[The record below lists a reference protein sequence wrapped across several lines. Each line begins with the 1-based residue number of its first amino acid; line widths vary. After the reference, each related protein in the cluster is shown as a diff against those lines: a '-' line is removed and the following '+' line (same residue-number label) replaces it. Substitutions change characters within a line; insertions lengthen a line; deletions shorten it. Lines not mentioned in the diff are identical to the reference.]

1 VAIVQ
6 ISRITQRKGLEE
18 DLPQPLAGAELGWAI
33 DQRRLFIGNGSL
45 AEGAPVVGNTE
56 ILTEFSDLLAFTTA
70 YIYKGDAA
78 GYTVQTGVT
87 PGSPVSQSLQSR
99 LDRYAIVTEFGATGD
114 GVTDDTAAIN
124 RALFQLYCIQSN
136 TQVRRSLFFP
146 AGTYKI
152 SDTLL
157 IPPFAKFYGEGANSS
172 VIQFR
177 VIPWTNNTAYQ
188 AGVLVENLATSLYY
202 RSKAQV
208 PAEDILL
215 SNTVYWEPAV
225 LPEFV
230 ARTAD
235 SLQQTGVNIGQNG
248 AVTPTSVEISSMSF
262 QTTTHGNDSSL
273 SHNVMLLEQIS
284 QMFMDSV
291 TIAGPLQ
298 QADLDNA
305 LDDLSGIRFASTA
318 ALPCT
323 QITLDKCQFHG
334 LTFGISTDQLTKGIT
349 VSNGDFDTLYQGIVL
364 GDAAPVDGGP
374 QGFRVTQNVF
384 DNIYNQGIVFDQ
396 CSFNA
401 SAHNIFYD
409 VGNHFLGTSQPASSI
424 ISINADN
431 NVSVGDSFLR
441 NDSQSVQ
448 YPRISLFNSTTQ
460 SVPVSIAVTGGEKL
474 QMGSWT
480 RTSGQQATLVNG
492 STNQTFLTVDSAAA
506 VSAGGFSSFQ
516 MSYTIKRQAGGSM
529 ATRIGVL
536 TVVAG
541 GDDSAGDGLVYS
553 DDYTENEQTDVT
565 LSVTEI
571 SDQINVQ
578 YTAENTGINGIIY
591 YSLSYSA

>member
-33 DQRRLFIGNGSL
+33 DQRRLFIGNGTL

-70 YIYKGDAA
+70 YTYKGDAA
-78 GYTVQTGVT
+78 GYTVQTGAT
-87 PGSPVSQSLQSR
+87 PGDPVTQSLQSR

-124 RALFQLYCIQSN
+124 RALFQLYCVQSN

-157 IPPFAKFYGEGANSS
+157 IPPYAKLYGEGANSS

-177 VIPWTNNTAYQ
+177 VTPWTNNTAYQ
-188 AGVLVENLATSLYY
+188 AGVLVEDTVTAQYY
-202 RSKAQV
+202 RSKTKV
-208 PAEDILL
+208 PAQDILL
-215 SNTVYWEPAV
+215 SNTVYWELAA

-230 ARTAD
+230 ARTTD
-235 SLQQTGVNIGQNG
+235 SLQQTGINIGQNG
-248 AVTPTSVEISSMSF
+248 AVTPTSVEISSMGF
-262 QTTTHGNDSSL
+262 QTTTYGNDSSL
-273 SHNVMLLEQIS
+273 SHNVILLEQVS

-291 TIAGPLQ
+291 TVAGPLQ

-305 LDDLSGIRFASTA
+305 ADDLSGIKFASTP

-323 QITLDKCQFHG
+323 QITLDKCRFHG
-334 LTFGISTDQLTKGIT
+334 LTFGISTDQHTKGIT

-401 SAHNIFYD
+401 SAYNIFYD
-409 VGNHFLGTSQPASSI
+409 VGNHFLGVGQPASSI
-424 ISINADN
+424 IFINADN
-431 NVSVGDSFLR
+431 NISVGDSFLR

-448 YPRISLFNSTTQ
+448 YPRISLFDSVTQ
-460 SVPVSIAVTGGEKL
+460 SIPVSIAVTGGEKL
-474 QMGSWT
+474 QLGAWT
-480 RTSGQQATLVNG
+480 RTSGQQYTLVDG
-492 STNQTFLTVDSAAA
+492 SVDQTFLTVDSSAAL
-506 VSAGGFSSFQ
+506 SAGGFSSFQ
-516 MSYTIKRQAGGSM
+516 MNYTIKRQAGGSM

-565 LSVTEI
+565 LLVTEV

-578 YTAENTGINGIIY
+578 YTAENTGTNGIIY